1 MKNVLMSTAISG
13 AIFSI
18 VGLVAGSLVFGSSEP
33 SVETAEFKQHHF
45 NVESEEVVCETSYF
59 NRMEIVGREEN
70 GDPIAD
76 TISYRRITPL
86 LSPSWVSANFD
97 IPATTDDWDGFPI
110 PVQAD
115 VEGVKYG
122 VVATAVST
130 DGIVSMNLLVQL
142 NETPVSKEVY
152 AAAPQATCVVVF

>member
-18 VGLVAGSLVFGSSEP
+18 VGLVAGLLVFGSSEP
-33 SVETAEFKQHHF
+33 SVETAEFKQHQF

-59 NRMEIVGREEN
+59 NRMEIIGNKEN
-70 GDPIAD
+70 GDPILGPV
-76 TISYRRITPL
+76 SYRRITPL

-122 VVATAVST
+122 AVATAVST
-130 DGIVSMNLLVQL
+130 DGIVSMNLLAQL
-142 NETPVSKEVY
+142 NETPVSKEVF

>member
-1 MKNVLMSTAISG
+1 LGPV
-13 AIFSI
+13 
-18 VGLVAGSLVFGSSEP
+18 
-33 SVETAEFKQHHF
+33 
-45 NVESEEVVCETSYF
+45 
-59 NRMEIVGREEN
+59 
-70 GDPIAD
+70 
-76 TISYRRITPL
+76 SYRRITPL

-122 VVATAVST
+122 AVATAVST